1 MPEHQALESRI
12 SNSPFKVL
20 AIRNPKVVEKI
31 IEGRITPASEC
42 YSEELNDPVFLRA
55 QNVEE
60 GYLNFSD
67 AKRLSEE
74 AFEAEPKAV
83 LADGDLVLTI
93 DGVLLG
99 IAAIHRAGDQ
109 ECCISNHMVR
119 LRHGVEANPE
129 FLAWL
134 LNSSLGQKQIKRGIS
149 GSAIPGIRTDAIER
163 ILIPL
168 PSTEIQRSLVADIEA
183 ARQSRKQKL
192 SQADELLSSLDA
204 YLLDQL
210 GLSAPE
216 ESDRKVFST
225 RLHDIKTRFDVGY
238 HTLRF
243 QNLRRMIEDSSAYR
257 VMTIGEICQTA
268 PRSGFAA
275 GRQNQAFN
283 EEEGLPHVR
292 PLNIKPF
299 GEITFEGTKYVPL
312 ESVRDDDLLI
322 DNEVLFNNTNSME
335 WVGKSAV
342 FTGDR
347 KCACSNHITRL
358 LLKRDIAEPF
368 FVATLFNALRS
379 LGFLGLL
386 STNFNNQA
394 GINTETLSS
403 LHIPVPTLMDQRTIV
418 FEVQERRSN
427 AQRLRQEAETEWEA
441 AKTRFERQLLGEEA

>member
-119 LRHGVEANPE
+119 MRHGVEANPE

-168 PSTEIQRSLVADIEA
+168 PSTEIQRSLVAEIEA
-183 ARQSRKQKL
+183 ARQTRKQKL
-192 SQADELLSSLDA
+192 AQADELLSSLDA

-216 ESDRKVFST
+216 ESDRKSYAVQLKQIKNGRYDSLYHEPSFIKIVKE
-225 RLHDIKTRFDVGY
+225 LAECAFPVIPLGDIVLDPVGGATPKRSDAELY
-238 HTLRF
+238 ADEGVKFLR
-243 QNLRRMIEDSSAYR
+243 I
-257 VMTIGEICQTA
+257 
-268 PRSGFAA
+268 
-275 GRQNQAFN
+275 
-283 EEEGLPHVR
+283 
-292 PLNIKPF
+292 LNIKPYEMELTDVKF
-299 GEITFEGTKYVPL
+299 IADIVHSGELARSQLEENDVLMTITGRVGTAAVVPREILPANINQHIVRLRIHHTACLPTYLAAYLNSSIGLSLSNRSVTGGTRIALDYEAIRSLQVPL
-312 ESVRDDDLLI
+312 PPTDIQEAVV
-322 DNEVLFNNTNSME
+322 NEV
-335 WVGKSAV
+335 
-342 FTGDR
+342 
-347 KCACSNHITRL
+347 
-358 LLKRDIAEPF
+358 
-368 FVATLFNALRS
+368 
-379 LGFLGLL
+379 
-386 STNFNNQA
+386 
-394 GINTETLSS
+394 ET
-403 LHIPVPTLMDQRTIV
+403 Q
-418 FEVQERRSN
+418 RSN

-441 AKTRFERQLLGEEA
+441 AKTRFEQKLLGEEA